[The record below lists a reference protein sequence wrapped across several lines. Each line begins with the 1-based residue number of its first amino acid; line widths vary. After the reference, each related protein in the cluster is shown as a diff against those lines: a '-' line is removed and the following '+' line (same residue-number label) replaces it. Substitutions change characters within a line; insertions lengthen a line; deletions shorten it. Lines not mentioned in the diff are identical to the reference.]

1 MQRILITGASGFV
14 GRNLYNELKQRECNV
29 VGTYCTKFIDEM
41 IKCDTTE
48 FKEIRK
54 LVEGAD
60 QVYMLATKTYGAG
73 VMTTNPEG
81 LVRENI
87 IMNANTL
94 QACYEAKVKKVLYLS
109 SSTVYQ
115 EAFHPLEESE
125 LDLNKEPFPLYQGV
139 GWVKRYTE
147 KLCEFYNTLGMNIVV
162 VRPTNIYGLYDKY
175 EEGKSHFIPAIIK
188 RVLEG
193 QNPLIVWGRGKSIKD
208 VVYVDDFVRDIMIVM
223 KYHKT
228 VEPLNLCSGEL
239 YTIKTICRTI
249 INEANKIGTPM
260 IFDETKPDSIPYRAI
275 SRNKFDS
282 LYGKN
287 TYTNLNKGIK
297 NVVEWMKGELN
308 ERRNSLINN

>member
-14 GRNLYNELKQRECNV
+14 GRNLYNTLKEKDCNV
-29 VGTYCTKFIDEM
+29 VGTYFTKPIDEM
-41 IKCDTTE
+41 IKCDITN

-73 VMTTNPEG
+73 VMATHPEG

-94 QACYEAKVKKVLYLS
+94 QACYEAKVRKVLYLS

-125 LDLNKEPFPLYQGV
+125 LDLNSEPFHLYKGV

-147 KLCEFYNTLGMNIVV
+147 KLCEFYSDIGMPIVV
-162 VRPTNIYGLYDKY
+162 VRPTNIYGIYDKY

-193 QNPLIVWGRGKSIKD
+193 QNPLIVWGKGKSIKD
-208 VVYVDDFVRDIMIVM
+208 VVYVDDFVRDIITVM
-223 KYHKT
+223 KSHNY

-239 YTIKTICRTI
+239 YTIETICRAI
-249 INEANKIGTPM
+249 INETDKVGIPI

-287 TYTNLNKGIK
+287 TYIKLNKGIK

-308 ERRNSLINN
+308 VERNSTINN